1 MNTLDNDA
9 FSQVLA
15 TEIDFAA
22 KRKKRRKAKR
32 RC

>member
-1 MNTLDNDA
+1 MNTLDNEA

-22 KRKKRRKAKR
+22 ARKRKGKKKKR
-32 RC
+32 C

>member
-1 MNTLDNDA
+1 MNTLDNEA

-22 KRKKRRKAKR
+22 AKKKKKKSRKR
-32 RC
+32 C

>member
-22 KRKKRRKAKR
+22 RKRKGRKKKR
-32 RC
+32 C